1 MVKRKQGGAGA
12 EASPAMLKV
21 LRPAAKQQIESRIEI
36 GKGLLAAQITSSV
49 ALKEARA
56 QYYSWSEYNTDL
68 LRRLFTT
75 GEYADEYSFYIGFA
89 VAGGSS
95 LSQEIEEHFENIKS
109 KIRRLSSILERL
121 DLVDE
126 EPGVALMRERPVLT
140 QPARR
145 NGPESR
151 KIFVVH
157 GRDEEMKQ
165 TVARLLTQLGFE
177 PVILSEQPNG
187 GRTIIEKFEQEAD
200 VRFAVVLLSP
210 DDEGRLKGS
219 ELKLQDRARQN
230 VVLELGYFVG
240 KLGRGNV
247 CALKRGDLELPS
259 DIVGVAYTSFEAG
272 EAWKL
277 SLAQELR
284 AAGLEV
290 DLNRL

>member
-1 MVKRKQGGAGA
+1 MAKKMQSNARI
-12 EASPAMLKV
+12 ETSPAL
-21 LRPAAKQQIESRIEI
+21 LRVPRAAAKQQIESRIEI
-36 GKGLLAAQITSSV
+36 GKGLLAAQITSST
-49 ALKEARA
+49 ALKEA
-56 QYYSWSEYNTDL
+56 QSEYYSWTEYNTDL

-75 GEYADEYSFYIGFA
+75 GQYADEYSFWIGIA
-89 VAGGSS
+89 IAGGSS
-95 LSQEIEEHFENIKS
+95 LSKDIEEHFEDIRS

-121 DLVDE
+121 DLVE
-126 EPGVALMRERPVLT
+126 EGTEVAIMRERPALA

-165 TVARLLTQLGFE
+165 TVARLLTQLDFE

-210 DDEGRLKGS
+210 DDEGCLKGRD
-219 ELKLQDRARQN
+219 LQLQDRARQN

-284 AAGLEV
+284 AAGLDV
-290 DLNRL
+290 DFNRL

>member
-1 MVKRKQGGAGA
+1 MAGRKQGNAGA
-12 EASPAMLKV
+12 DKAPAL
-21 LRPAAKQQIESRIEI
+21 LRAPRPAAKQQIESRIEI
-36 GKGLLAAQITSSV
+36 GKGLLGAQIASAG

-56 QYYSWSEYNTDL
+56 AYYSWSEYNTDL
-68 LRRLFTT
+68 LRRLFSTS
-75 GEYADEYSFYIGFA
+75 EYADEYSSYIGF
-89 VAGGSS
+89 GIIGQTS
-95 LSQEIEEHFENIKS
+95 LSEDIAEHFDDIKL
-109 KIRRLSSILERL
+109 KLRRLSSILERL

-126 EPGVALMRERPVLT
+126 DSSVAAQRARPALS
-140 QPARR
+140 QPRPRSGA
-145 NGPESR
+145 ETR

-165 TVARLLTQLGFE
+165 TVARLLARLDFE

-210 DDEGRLKGS
+210 DDEGRLKGAES
-219 ELKLQDRARQN
+219 QLQDRARQN

-290 DLNRL
+290 DFNRL